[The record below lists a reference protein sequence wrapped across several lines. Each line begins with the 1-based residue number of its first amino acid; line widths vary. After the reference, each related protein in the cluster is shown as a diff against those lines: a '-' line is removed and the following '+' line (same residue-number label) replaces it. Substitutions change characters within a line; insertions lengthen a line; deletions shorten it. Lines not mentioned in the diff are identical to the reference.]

1 MRYIFYWILV
11 SATSTLADK
20 FSDNLYQLFA
30 KDFRNEN
37 LLVSPF
43 SVSGVLAMCYMAA
56 EGESAKKLKTLLGF
70 SEDKIKVAEKYQK
83 WLGKVKMDYQVNYE
97 GSRPLSPNYESL
109 VKEYFK
115 ADSNIVPNRT
125 EPVIKITT
133 YWKFHDRIIK
143 RILPKEISKALF
155 KNNITLTDPW
165 QYEFDA
171 KNTKQ
176 ADFKISENKTV
187 PVQMMHQR
195 NVFRAAY
202 FSDLQATVVE
212 LPFHSRQMS
221 LLLFLPNKVDGLWEM
236 EKKISDFSEPLNT
249 AEAILAL
256 PKLRYG
262 WRLRISE
269 RLEELGLGPLFTNEA
284 DFNLFGNLSSKLGD
298 IFQNVFLEL
307 KEKGA
312 QSVPPS
318 SQKDTPRSAPV
329 VFSFNRPFAFLIKD
343 ESTTYFQ
350 GHVIDPSKINQVN
363 ME

>member
-1 MRYIFYWILV
+1 LILV

-20 FSDNLYQLFA
+20 FSDNLYQLFS

-43 SVSGVLAMCYMAA
+43 SVSGVLAMSYLGA
-56 EGESAKKLKTLLGF
+56 EGETANKLKTLLGF
-70 SEDKIKVAEKYQK
+70 PEVKIKVAEKYK
-83 WLGKVKMDYQVNYE
+83 KLIGKVKMDYQLRYE
-97 GSRPLSPNYESL
+97 GSYPLSPKYESL
-109 VKEYFK
+109 VTEYFK
-115 ADSNIVPNRT
+115 SDSNIVPKST
-125 EPVIKITT
+125 DPVIKITT
-133 YWKFHDRIIK
+133 YWQFRDRIIK
-143 RILPKEISKALF
+143 RTLPKEFSKALF
-155 KNNITLTDPW
+155 KNVITLTDPW
-165 QYEFDA
+165 KYEFDA

-176 ADFKISENKTV
+176 ADFQISENKTV

-195 NVFRAAY
+195 NTFRAAY

-212 LPFHSRQMS
+212 LPFHSRKMS

-236 EKKISDFSEPLNT
+236 EKKISDFSEPLNS

-269 RLEELGLGPLFTNEA
+269 RLETLGLGPLFTNEA
-284 DFNLFGNLSSKLGD
+284 DFNLFPDSSSKLGD
-298 IFQNVFLEL
+298 IWQNVFFEL
-307 KEKGA
+307 KEKGV
-312 QSVPPS
+312 QSAPPPS
-318 SQKDTPRSAPV
+318 QVDSPRSSPV

-350 GHVIDPSKINQVN
+350 GHVSDPSK
-363 ME
+363 